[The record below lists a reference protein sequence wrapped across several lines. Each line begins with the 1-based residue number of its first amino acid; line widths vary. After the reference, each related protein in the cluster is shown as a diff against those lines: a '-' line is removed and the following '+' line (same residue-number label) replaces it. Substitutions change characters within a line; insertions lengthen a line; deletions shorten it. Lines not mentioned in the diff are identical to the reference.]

1 VRGAAA
7 STEPSRLQLL
17 LLGAAIGVV
26 VGLLVLGAL
35 LLWRS
40 NQGSQLVR
48 RDVTAVSEHLLA
60 AQAAGDVLRYAELLD
75 GTDQVWKARLVAGLR
90 GANAAPV
97 DEWTVEQVRLQGD
110 MAEAEVAVSG
120 DDGGTLRRLVYFRLV
135 DDLWR
140 LTPPTPAS
148 FGDEQQTTTQHF
160 RILYRAR
167 DQRFVPGLVNLAEGA
182 YVTLCGELLC
192 SADSRPLEL
201 RLLYDA
207 QADDPATTAG
217 VVAVASPS
225 LAGWQ
230 ANNQPGELFSQRLTS
245 QIAAQMALASVPS
258 ASPAF
263 LAAVGDWAAA
273 ELAGGPAATD
283 DLTAETR
290 VPLYRAW
297 DGAVQGDNDNPQA
310 QSSLASV
317 LDFVQDTWG
326 SDAVGL
332 LLKHASGSLDD
343 MARQAFQVDGR
354 TFETMW
360 LAWLAEKQAPLPGT
374 SSG

>member
-35 LLWRS
+35 VLWRS
-40 NQGSQLVR
+40 SQGSQLVR
-48 RDVTAVSEHLLA
+48 RDVTAVSARLLE
-60 AQAAGDVLRYAELLD
+60 AQAAGDVLRYADLLD
-75 GTDQVWKARLVAGLR
+75 GADQVWKARLVAGLR
-90 GANAAPV
+90 SANAAPPG
-97 DEWTVEQVRLQGD
+97 DWTVERVRLQGD
-110 MAEAEVAVSG
+110 LAEAEMALRS
-120 DDGGTLRRLVYFRLV
+120 DDGGTLRRLAFFRLV

-140 LTPPTPAS
+140 LTPPTPAA
-148 FGDEQQTTTQHF
+148 FGDVQQTTTPHF
-160 RILYRAR
+160 RIVYRAR

-207 QADDPATTAG
+207 QADNPATAAG

-230 ANNQPGELFSQRLTS
+230 ANNQPGALFNQRLAS
-245 QIAAQMALASVPS
+245 QIAAQMALLIAPG
-258 ASPAF
+258 ASPAL
-263 LAAVGDWAAA
+263 LATVGDWAAA
-273 ELAGGPAATD
+273 ELAGGRAATD

-290 VPLYRAW
+290 APLYRAW
-297 DGAVQGDNDNPQA
+297 DAVVQGGSDNPQF
-310 QSSLASV
+310 QRSLASV
-317 LDFVQDTWG
+317 LDFVQDAWG
-326 SDAVGL
+326 SDAVGR
-332 LLKHASGSLDD
+332 LLKHSSGSLDA
-343 MARQAFQVDGR
+343 MTRQAFQVDGQ